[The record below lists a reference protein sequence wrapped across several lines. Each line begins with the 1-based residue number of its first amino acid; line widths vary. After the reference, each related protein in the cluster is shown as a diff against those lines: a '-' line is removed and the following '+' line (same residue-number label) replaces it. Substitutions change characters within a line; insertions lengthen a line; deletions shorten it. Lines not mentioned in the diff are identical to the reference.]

1 MAVLPSFS
9 TGEVEPRHSE
19 STQAPSAVT
28 GQPTEQASSGAG
40 VSRRT
45 LGVVI
50 VVGLLFVAGGVVA
63 SGVLTE
69 PVDDLA
75 DGTDS
80 ESSIPNEAFEPSVNS
95 TALRQGHSETLNA
108 SGSFTFE
115 EEYRVESTGADG
127 PSVDETVTATFD
139 LESEQ
144 SLIEISTA
152 DFRRTAYGSGTE
164 KYEQIDDPSGDPY
177 YQVPDRDIGPDRYLD
192 SGILDE
198 LETMDV
204 EHQETDAGHMYTA
217 SGVDAVSDGFLEA
230 DVDSFQSFEFE
241 AVVSDQGVLKEFS
254 YRVEIENSGE
264 VITVTRSGE
273 IKDIGTTEVREP
285 TWLDDAREATS

>member
-1 MAVLPSFS
+1 
-9 TGEVEPRHSE
+9 
-19 STQAPSAVT
+19 
-28 GQPTEQASSGAG
+28 
-40 VSRRT
+40 
-45 LGVVI
+45 VI
-50 VVGLLFVAGGVVA
+50 VIGLLFVAGGVVA

-80 ESSIPNEAFEPSVNS
+80 ESSIPNEAFEPPVNS

-115 EEYRVESTGADG
+115 EEYRVESTSADG

-144 SLIEISTA
+144 SLIEILTA

-164 KYEQIDDPSGDPY
+164 KYEQIDDSSGDPY
-177 YQVPDRDIGPDRYLD
+177 YQIPDRDIGPDRYLD

-204 EHQETDAGHMYTA
+204 EYQETDAGHMYTA

-254 YRVEIENSGE
+254 YRVEIENGGE

-285 TWLDDAREATS
+285 T